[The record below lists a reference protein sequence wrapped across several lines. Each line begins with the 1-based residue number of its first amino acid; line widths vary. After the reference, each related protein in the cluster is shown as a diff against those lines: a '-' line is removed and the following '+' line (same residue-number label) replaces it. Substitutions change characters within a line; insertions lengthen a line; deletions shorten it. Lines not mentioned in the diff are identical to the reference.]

1 MFHKVIFTTLVTLG
15 ISFIPLN
22 AATETTET
30 SNRIVS
36 ASNPLTQIIT
46 ALDAESKLVGI
57 DKTSHTSPSLNK
69 IPDIGYR
76 ISLSSEGVL
85 ALNPDLVLLA
95 FDSGPQTVLEQ
106 IKQSGVEMIQFP
118 ELIAVED
125 IQNAITTIAAKV
137 GNEEKG
143 EALKEKVAND
153 AQKLK
158 QMSEQQPHL
167 SGFFILQEAQLGSP
181 QISGGKTSADKL
193 LGLLNIK
200 NLFGDEFN
208 NYRAVALENQLQKRP
223 DIVLIG
229 HRGNFESSN
238 SGKNT
243 PIPPFQ
249 RRVSGMDNWPEA
261 LQPQCVFELN
271 MSNYLVYGIHI
282 FSEGEALLSAINECL
297 QEQ

>member
-1 MFHKVIFTTLVTLG
+1 MFRKLLITTLFTAL
-15 ISFIPLN
+15 SAQAL
-22 AATETTET
+22 AADDIA
-30 SNRIVS
+30 SRVVS
-36 ASNPLTQIIT
+36 ASNPLTQIVT
-46 ALDAESKLVGI
+46 ALSAESTLVGI

-76 ISLSSEGVL
+76 TSLSSEGVL

-118 ELIAVED
+118 ELIEVED

-143 EALKEKVAND
+143 EQLKAKVADD
-153 AQKLK
+153 AERLK
-158 QMSEQQPHL
+158 QMSEQQPNL

-200 NLFGDEFN
+200 NLFADDFN
-208 NYRAVALENQLQKRP
+208 NYRAVTLENQLQKRP

-229 HRGNFESSN
+229 HRGNFEATPTKN
-238 SGKNT
+238 KGKDKT
-243 PIPPFQ
+243 IPPFQ
-249 RRVSGMDNWPEA
+249 RRSSGIDHWPKA
-261 LQPQCVFELN
+261 LQPQCVFDLN

-282 FSEGEALLSAINECL
+282 FSEGEALLTAINECL

>member
-1 MFHKVIFTTLVTLG
+1 MLRKLLITTLLATLSTQA
-15 ISFIPLN
+15 I
-22 AATETTET
+22 AADKIA
-30 SNRIVS
+30 SRIVS
-36 ASNPLTQIIT
+36 ASNPLTQIVT
-46 ALDAESKLVGI
+46 ALGAESTLVGI
-57 DKTSHTSPSLNK
+57 DKTSHTSSSLNK
-69 IPDIGYR
+69 VPDIGYR
-76 ISLSSEGVL
+76 LSLSSEGIL

-118 ELIAVED
+118 EWVDVED
-125 IQNAITTIAAKV
+125 IHNAITTIAAKV
-137 GNEEKG
+137 GSEEKG
-143 EALKEKVAND
+143 EALKAKVAND
-153 AQKLK
+153 AKKLK
-158 QMSEQQPHL
+158 EMSAQQPDL

-193 LGLLNIK
+193 LDLLNIR
-200 NLFGDEFN
+200 NLFGDDFN
-208 NYRAVALENQLQKRP
+208 NYRAVSLENQLQKRP
-223 DIVLIG
+223 DIILIG

-282 FSEGEALLSAINECL
+282 FSEGEALLTAINECL

>member
-1 MFHKVIFTTLVTLG
+1 MFRKLLITTLLATLSAQA
-15 ISFIPLN
+15 I
-22 AATETTET
+22 AADDIA
-30 SNRIVS
+30 SRVVS
-36 ASNPLTQIIT
+36 ASNPLTQIVT
-46 ALDAESKLVGI
+46 ALDAESTLVGI

-69 IPDIGYR
+69 VPDIGYR
-76 ISLSSEGVL
+76 LSLSSEGIL

-118 ELIAVED
+118 EWVDVED
-125 IQNAITTIAAKV
+125 IHNAITTIASKV
-137 GNEEKG
+137 GSEEKG

-153 AQKLK
+153 AKKLK
-158 QMSEQQPHL
+158 EMSMQQPDL

-193 LGLLNIK
+193 LGLLNIR
-200 NLFGDEFN
+200 NLFGDDFN
-208 NYRAVALENQLQKRP
+208 NYRAVSLENQLQKRP

-229 HRGNFESSN
+229 HRGNFDS
-238 SGKNT
+238 T
-243 PIPPFQ
+243 PTAKGRKEKSIPPFQ
-249 RRVSGMDNWPEA
+249 RRMTGIDHWPQA
-261 LQPQCVFELN
+261 LQPQCIFDLN

-282 FSEGEALLSAINECL
+282 FSEGEALLTAINECL

>member
-1 MFHKVIFTTLVTLG
+1 MFRKLLITTLLATLSAQA
-15 ISFIPLN
+15 I
-22 AATETTET
+22 AADDIA
-30 SNRIVS
+30 SRVVS
-36 ASNPLTQIIT
+36 ASNPLTQIVT
-46 ALDAESKLVGI
+46 ALDAESTLVGI

-69 IPDIGYR
+69 VPDIGYR
-76 ISLSSEGVL
+76 LSLSSEGIL

-118 ELIAVED
+118 EWVDVED
-125 IQNAITTIAAKV
+125 IHNAITTIAAKV
-137 GNEEKG
+137 GSEEKG

-153 AQKLK
+153 AKKLK
-158 QMSEQQPHL
+158 EMSMQQPDL

-193 LGLLNIK
+193 LGLLNIR
-200 NLFGDEFN
+200 NLFGDDFN
-208 NYRAVALENQLQKRP
+208 NYRAVSLENQLQKRP

-229 HRGNFESSN
+229 HRGNFDS
-238 SGKNT
+238 T
-243 PIPPFQ
+243 PTAKERKEKSIPPFQ
-249 RRVSGMDNWPEA
+249 RRMMGIDHWPQA
-261 LQPQCVFELN
+261 LQPQCVFDLN

-282 FSEGEALLSAINECL
+282 FSEGEALLTAINECL